1 MEKFKYLN
9 LDIGYKMGFF
19 TRKWKIFF
27 NSLVAD
33 SNLNLTNK
41 EKEYLKHFIKRFKI
55 KDKPGLIKELHAE
68 IRRIAHL
75 FYGQGGTKR
84 DVEKLVKERTITQT
98 ELLEKLKK
106 S

>member
-1 MEKFKYLN
+1 
-9 LDIGYKMGFF
+9 MGLF

-41 EKEYLKHFIKRFKI
+41 EKEYLKRFIKHFNI
-55 KDKPGLIKELHAE
+55 KDKPGLIKELHLE
-68 IRRIAHL
+68 IRRVAHL
-75 FYGQGGTKR
+75 FGGQGGDER
-84 DVEKLVKERTITQT
+84 EVEKLVKDRTSTET
-98 ELLEKLKK
+98 ELLKKLKQ